1 MDNINNKVQD
11 DTSELLDM
19 LFKNPTTSKLEY
31 LKNLEI
37 DNNSDLLVDLQDN
50 IILPNLKQLS
60 PSTSIFLRED
70 IFSKYLDKIILD
82 AFQHYGN
89 QICLF
94 KSVFYT
100 DYFITI
106 DFVDFI
112 YKIPNILLSTIKKCT
127 LDPSVRFYVVPL
139 RLNLTYKD
147 AHSNVVIVDNLYK
160 TIEFFEPHGTT
171 FMGSSIPKPYN
182 IENHVKILL
191 SRLFPIRAQY
201 YSYKN
206 VQNNCPIGLQSQQNI
221 INPESGHCLAWS
233 LLFIH
238 VRINNLF
245 LSPDYIIKYFNTYFT
260 PIDLDA
266 YMKRYIGLLET
277 TTYNVHTKTLPNFK
291 YNLNLSTQEKIHIT
305 ERITSLTQQYLL
317 ELNSNKDKIMLNK
330 IFEELISY
338 HKFPNFNEIFF
349 KTVNDFIEDFKSEL
363 ASDSDTESFHTSEED
378 TVDEFLSS
386 KRKLSDSEQDSKDKK
401 LKSNKLSPLTLLF
414 NEMENH
420 KLSNE
425 KQNTTP
431 SDVISTTSSESEL
444 LSDDDEDELRSL
456 YEQFK

>member
-1 MDNINNKVQD
+1 MDANHI
-11 DTSELLDM
+11 LLDI
-19 LFKNPTTSKLEY
+19 LFNSKKLQY
-31 LKNLEI
+31 LTNLEI
-37 DNNSDLLVDLQDN
+37 DNNSDVIIDLEDN
-50 IILPNLKQLS
+50 IILPNLKNVP

-106 DFVDFI
+106 DFVDFL
-112 YKIPNILLSTIKKCT
+112 YKIPNILLSTIKQCT

-160 TIEFFEPHGTT
+160 TIEFFEPHGST
-171 FMGSSIPKPYN
+171 FMGSITPKPYN

-191 SRLFPIRAQY
+191 SRLFPIRSQY
-201 YSYKN
+201 YTYKN
-206 VQNNCPIGLQSQQNI
+206 VQNNCPIGLQSQQSI
-221 INPESGHCLAWS
+221 INPQSGHCLAWS

-245 LSPDYIIKYFNTYFT
+245 LSTENIINYFNKYFT
-260 PIDLDA
+260 PTDLDT
-266 YMKRYIGLLET
+266 YMRRYIGLLET
-277 TTYNVHTKTLPNFK
+277 STSNVRSKTLANFK
-291 YNLNLSTQEKIHIT
+291 YNLNLSQQEKIHIT
-305 ERITSLTQQYLL
+305 ERITSLTQQYLI
-317 ELNSNKDKIMLNK
+317 ELNNDKDKTMLNN

-338 HKFPNFNEIFF
+338 HKFPNFNDIFF
-349 KTVNDFIEDFKSEL
+349 KTVNNFMENFHSEI
-363 ASDSDTESFHTSEED
+363 DSDKESFHSTKENPLD
-378 TVDEFLSS
+378 DLYLT
-386 KRKLSDSEQDSKDKK
+386 KRKLSDSEEESQDKK
-401 LKSNKLSPLTLLF
+401 IKSSKSPLSLLFEEIERSELSKQKEKEKEMLSPDTL
-414 NEMENH
+414 
-420 KLSNE
+420 
-425 KQNTTP
+425 
-431 SDVISTTSSESEL
+431 STTSYESEI
-444 LSDDDEDELRSL
+444 LSDDDEDELLSL